1 MCLSS
6 FLKIKC
12 IQMQTQELF
21 QHIMYNMSFLE
32 VSILQKYSTNKY
44 IGQTPGYRDSKK
56 LCIIT
61 NGQGDTA

>member
-21 QHIMYNMSFLE
+21 QHVIYNMSFLE
-32 VSILQKYSTNKY
+32 VSILQKYSMNKS
-44 IGQTPGYRDSKK
+44 IGQMLGYRDSKK
-56 LCIIT
+56 LSIIT
-61 NGQGDTA
+61 NGQGDIA

>member
-21 QHIMYNMSFLE
+21 EHVIYNMSLLE
-32 VSILQKYSTNKY
+32 VSILQKYSTNKS
-44 IGQTPGYRDSKK
+44 IGQMLGYRDSKK
-56 LCIIT
+56 LSIVT
-61 NGQGDTA
+61 NGQGDIA

>member
-1 MCLSS
+1 
-6 FLKIKC
+6 
-12 IQMQTQELF
+12 
-21 QHIMYNMSFLE
+21 MYTNANSRTFSTYYVQYEFLE

-44 IGQTPGYRDSKK
+44 IGQMPGYRDSKK

>member
-21 QHIMYNMSFLE
+21 EHVIYNMSLLE
-32 VSILQKYSTNKY
+32 VSILQKYSTNKS
-44 IGQTPGYRDSKK
+44 IGQMLGYRDSKK
-56 LCIIT
+56 LSIIT
-61 NGQGDTA
+61 NGQGDIA

>member
-1 MCLSS
+1 
-6 FLKIKC
+6 
-12 IQMQTQELF
+12 MQTQELF

-44 IGQTPGYRDSKK
+44 IGQMPGYRDSKK